1 LPFSKGK
8 VAPKALEIKQELK
21 LTIWFIEK
29 SCPNYLLHRMLLE
42 ELVSIRWG
50 FNLLCDN
57 RKIRFDSD
65 PFGSI
70 FFRHFGYCSGT
81 ALNVAD
87 QGFKLHS

>member
-1 LPFSKGK
+1 
-8 VAPKALEIKQELK
+8 
-21 LTIWFIEK
+21 
-29 SCPNYLLHRMLLE
+29 MLLE

-87 QGFKLHS
+87 HKGSNYILDSFPPFLNNMVAGFRYSPPS